1 MQTLFTQALVI
12 SSIFVICKFIELRFV
27 RRDVNDGLKP
37 IPRET
42 LIVFVSACTHILI
55 FIMFFAFDG
64 CILTRIERRF
74 SENCDDFTVIDPIL
88 NLIHVNRTNENRMIY
103 SVYLSLIGFLATY
116 LIYYYRFILTD

>member
-42 LIVFVSACTHILI
+42 LIVFVSACIGIYIIREFMMDVQSTQVSA
-55 FIMFFAFDG
+55 FIDTPTF
-64 CILTRIERRF
+64 
-74 SENCDDFTVIDPIL
+74 
-88 NLIHVNRTNENRMIY
+88 
-103 SVYLSLIGFLATY
+103 
-116 LIYYYRFILTD
+116 